1 MSGSN
6 SASRNNIL
14 RDFTSLTGLP
24 QARCTEYLE
33 AANWDIGLA
42 AQAYYADQDSDNDVE
57 PVAQSS
63 AQPAAPAPE
72 AYTGPRTLDGR
83 PAPGAATARASA
95 PKSAPKKKGL
105 ATLSSLGGG
114 GHAHDDDDDED
125 DEDDD
130 DRGRG
135 DLFAGGEKSGLAVQ
149 DPSQEGGGAKKI
161 ISDILAKAKANA
173 SRPESASPAGP
184 SRATFRGTGQTLG
197 GEGVESRSIPD
208 PNAFQE
214 GSDGPPAQTG
224 EPQERTLHLW
234 QDGFSID
241 DGELHR
247 FDDPENAM
255 DLNMIR
261 AGRAP
266 LHLMNV
272 RYDQPVDVKLHQHA
286 ENYHPLPKKYKPFGG
301 EGRRLGSPVPGEG
314 SSSASASAA
323 TASTTTASASASSA
337 AGPQST
343 VDESQP
349 TLTLRIQLP
358 NGTRLPARFNT
369 TNTVN
374 DVYEFIQNAS
384 PDTRSRSWVL
394 ATTFPNKDHT
404 DRSLVLGEMPEFKKG
419 GTAVVKWA

>member
-1 MSGSN
+1 MSGSSN

-14 RDFTSLTGLP
+14 RDFKSLTGMP
-24 QARCTEYLE
+24 EARCTEYLE
-33 AANWDIGLA
+33 SANWDIGLA
-42 AQAYYADQDSDNDVE
+42 AQAYYADHDSGEEEIE
-57 PVAQSS
+57 PVAQ
-63 AQPAAPAPE
+63 AQASAPAPAE
-72 AYTGPRTLDGR
+72 YTGPRTLDGR
-83 PAPGAATARASA
+83 PAPESAGRASTVKKA
-95 PKSAPKKKGL
+95 APKKKGL
-105 ATLSSLGGG
+105 ATLSSIGG

-149 DPSQEGGGAKKI
+149 DPSQQEGGGAKKI

-173 SRPESASPAGP
+173 SRPETASPAGS
-184 SRATFRGTGQTLG
+184 SRSGAFRGSGTTLG
-197 GEGVESRSIPD
+197 GEGSESRSIPNPD
-208 PNAFQE
+208 AQE
-214 GSDGPPAQTG
+214 GAGGSAGATG

-272 RYDQPVDVKLHQHA
+272 RYDQPVDVKLHQHQ
-286 ENYHPLPKKYKPFGG
+286 ENYHPLPKTYKPFGG

-314 SSSASASAA
+314 SSSSTAAVPAAS
-323 TASTTTASASASSA
+323 ASASASST
-337 AGPQST
+337 GPQQA

-369 TNTVN
+369 TNTIN
-374 DVYEFIQNAS
+374 DVYEFVQRAS
-384 PDTRSRSWVL
+384 ADTRTRSWVL

-404 DRSLVLGEMPEFKKG
+404 DRSLVLGEMSEFKKG

>member
-24 QARCTEYLE
+24 EARCTEYLE

-42 AQAYYADQDSDNDVE
+42 AQAYYADHDSEDDA
-57 PVAQSS
+57 PQSAAAS
-63 AQPAAPAPE
+63 SSQPAPAAD

-83 PAPGAATARASA
+83 PAPEAARGGAASS
-95 PKSAPKKKGL
+95 KAPKKKGL
-105 ATLSSLGGG
+105 ATLSSLGGS
-114 GHAHDDDDDED
+114 HTHDDDDDED

-149 DPSQEGGGAKKI
+149 DPSQQEGGGAKKI

-173 SRPESASPAGP
+173 SRPETASPAGP
-184 SRATFRGTGQTLG
+184 SRSTFRGTGQTLG
-197 GEGVESRSIPD
+197 GEGTESRSIPD

-214 GSDGPPAQTG
+214 GSSGPPGQTG

-272 RYDQPVDVKLHQHA
+272 RYDQPVDVKLHQHQ
-286 ENYHPLPKKYKPFGG
+286 ENYRPLPKKYKPFGG

-314 SSSASASAA
+314 SSSATAP
-323 TASTTTASASASSA
+323 TASTTTASASTTSS
-337 AGPQST
+337 GPQTT

-374 DVYEFIQNAS
+374 DVYEFVQRAS
-384 PDTRSRSWVL
+384 ADTRTRSWVL